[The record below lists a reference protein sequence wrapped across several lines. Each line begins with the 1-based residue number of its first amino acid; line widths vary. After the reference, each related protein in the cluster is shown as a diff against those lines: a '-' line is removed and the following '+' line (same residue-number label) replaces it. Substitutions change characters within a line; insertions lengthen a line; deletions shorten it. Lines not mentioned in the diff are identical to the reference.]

1 MSTPVSGPAT
11 SLTPSSQPGPS
22 RILVVEDEQ
31 ALRDLVVRMLSEAG
45 FSVAYAEDGVKA
57 LEQLRREK
65 FDLVLLDIW
74 MPHMNGLEV
83 LATLKQESAQNRTP
97 SPKVIVVTA
106 DNTPD
111 TLLTSVREQ
120 AYHYVSKPFSTKVML
135 ELVKRVLSG
144 APEAGPIEVLS
155 AKPNWLELLVPCD
168 FESAERIQSFMST
181 LRADLPEEVRQSVGQ
196 AFRELLLNAIE
207 WGGHLDPNRKVRIS
221 YLRARKMLLYR
232 IADPGPGFKFE
243 GLAHAAVSNPPE
255 DPVRHVLVREK
266 QHIRAGGFGIM
277 LTRASVDEVI
287 YNEAQNEVVLVKYLD

>member
-1 MSTPVSGPAT
+1 MNAPVSGPTA
-11 SLTPSSQPGPS
+11 SSPAQPSSG

-31 ALRDLVVRMLSEAG
+31 ALRDLVVQVLTAAG
-45 FSVAYAEDGVKA
+45 FSVVHADDGVAA
-57 LEQLRREK
+57 LELLRREK

-74 MPHMNGLEV
+74 IPRMNGLQV
-83 LATLKQESAQNRTP
+83 LAALKQDAAQSHTP

-106 DNTPD
+106 DNTPE

-120 AYHYVSKPFSTKVML
+120 AYQYVSKPFSTKSIV

-155 AKPNWLELLVPCD
+155 ARANWVELLVPCD
-168 FESAERIQSFMST
+168 FESAERIQSFMNT

-221 YLRARKMLLYR
+221 YLRAQKMLLYR

-243 GLAHAAVSNPPE
+243 GLKHAAISNPPE
-255 DPVRHVLVREK
+255 DPVRHLLVREK

-277 LTRASVDEVI
+277 LTQASVDELI